1 VARMRVYDYRIVEK
15 LNMDTMKPYFIIQ
28 KYNLLTQEYNLH
40 SNARIQTLEEA
51 QEAIRLIRKYKEP
64 VYHYVE

>member
-1 VARMRVYDYRIVEK
+1 MRVYDYRIVEK
-15 LNMDTMKPYFIIQ
+15 LNLGTMKPYFTIQ
-28 KYNLLTQEYNLH
+28 KYNITQKEYHLY
-40 SNARIQTLEEA
+40 SNAVIQTLQEA